1 MKKSLQIPILLVF
14 PFLLVG
20 CAASLSSPSSKDASA
35 APSGGSNAT
44 DGNTTLSNGTLVSTS
59 GDQGED
65 YASFWD
71 YGESLSMKLVFSN
84 ASLYALSQYG
94 AQDSSI
100 YYDVY
105 FPADLTITAGDKTFA
120 YSEVGVRMKG
130 NNSRAE
136 IVSSDGSFKSGA
148 YCHFK
153 VSFKCTF
160 DDNYYDLSLFSA
172 FKHDWSSDAA
182 GRSARKKRNFA
193 GMEKLD
199 LKYLPRNA
207 ASGSAYQTYSED
219 IYCYDVFNKMGVEAP
234 HSKWASVTLSD
245 GKGSKAVSYEAV
257 EAMDS
262 CFVKHHFALDS
273 GGDLYKCNTYTGAS
287 QGSYIKADLTRS
299 GAVAL
304 TTGSDGKANGARV
317 AKGKIGVEDNYTDY
331 HPNYQLKTNDDGENS
346 DFSKMATLINTVYD
360 VYSGKSG
367 NSALENVLDVQE
379 FLAMEAVSYC
389 LGNFDDQRN
398 NYNNF
403 FIYFRPSDG
412 KAVYIPYDWD
422 WSLGA
427 CMMIDVTS
435 WAPYHTKTS
444 HDSSNTNPL
453 YWCTI
458 LSNSSLT
465 YSITSYRSTYASTI
479 KALVN
484 AGYLTYGTYTGFVD
498 SLQNVGGRQELS
510 SVSSYMTSKTSVIAS
525 SSLS

>member
-1 MKKSLQIPILLVF
+1 
-14 PFLLVG
+14 
-20 CAASLSSPSSKDASA
+20 
-35 APSGGSNAT
+35 
-44 DGNTTLSNGTLVSTS
+44 
-59 GDQGED
+59 
-65 YASFWD
+65 
-71 YGESLSMKLVFSN
+71 
-84 ASLYALSQYG
+84 
-94 AQDSSI
+94 
-100 YYDVY
+100 
-105 FPADLTITAGDKTFA
+105 
-120 YSEVGVRMKG
+120 
-130 NNSRAE
+130 
-136 IVSSDGSFKSGA
+136 
-148 YCHFK
+148 
-153 VSFKCTF
+153 
-160 DDNYYDLSLFSA
+160 
-172 FKHDWSSDAA
+172 
-182 GRSARKKRNFA
+182 
-193 GMEKLD
+193 
-199 LKYLPRNA
+199 
-207 ASGSAYQTYSED
+207 
-219 IYCYDVFNKMGVEAP
+219 
-234 HSKWASVTLSD
+234 
-245 GKGSKAVSYEAV
+245 
-257 EAMDS
+257 MDS

-304 TTGSDGKANGARV
+304 TTGSDGKANGTRV